1 MARNSICL
9 IAGRN
14 NAVLAHYEMG
24 IFPTF
29 REMFQNTIRKFSNA
43 IRLPADSLI
52 VSADRIR
59 KKVHFLVKSDGFSA
73 FLKGIIKKWMS
84 RKAFLLYA
92 LKFRGKTKDFFTSI
106 AEKPKVKNRGGNVL
120 LRCGNNWC
128 WILFLAKA
136 VISIA
141 KVCISFFIF

>member
-1 MARNSICL
+1 MAARMARKSACL

-14 NAVLAHYEMG
+14 NAVLAHYEME

-29 REMFQNTIRKFSNA
+29 REVFQNTIRKFSNA

-59 KKVHFLVKSDGFSA
+59 KKVRFLVKSDGFFA
-73 FLKGIIKKWMS
+73 FGEGIIKKKAVG
-84 RKAFLLYA
+84 KAFQKCT

-106 AEKPKVKNRGGNVL
+106 AEKPNVKNRGGNVL
-120 LRCGNNWC
+120 LRCGNN
-128 WILFLAKA
+128 
-136 VISIA
+136 
-141 KVCISFFIF
+141 

>member
-1 MARNSICL
+1 MVARMARKSACL

-43 IRLPADSLI
+43 ISLPADSLI

-59 KKVHFLVKSDGFSA
+59 MKVRFFVKTAGFSA
-73 FLKGIIKKWMS
+73 FLEGIIKKKAVG
-84 RKAFLLYA
+84 KAFQKCT
-92 LKFRGKTKDFFTSI
+92 LKFRGETKDFFTSI
-106 AEKPKVKNRGGNVL
+106 SEKPNVKNRGDNVL
-120 LRCGNNWC
+120 LRCGNN
-128 WILFLAKA
+128 
-136 VISIA
+136 
-141 KVCISFFIF
+141 

>member
-59 KKVHFLVKSDGFSA
+59 MKVRFFVKTAGFSA
-73 FLKGIIKKWMS
+73 FLKGIIKKKAVG
-84 RKAFLLYA
+84 KAFQKCT
-92 LKFRGKTKDFFTSI
+92 LKFRGETKDFFTSI
-106 AEKPKVKNRGGNVL
+106 SEKLNVKNRGGHVWL
-120 LRCGNNWC
+120 QCGNNGY
-128 WILFLAKA
+128 KA
-136 VISIA
+136 T
-141 KVCISFFIF
+141 

>member
-59 KKVHFLVKSDGFSA
+59 MKVRFFVKTAGFSA
-73 FLKGIIKKWMS
+73 FLEGIIKKKAVG
-84 RKAFLLYA
+84 KAFQKCT

-106 AEKPKVKNRGGNVL
+106 SEKLNVKNRGGNVL
-120 LRCGNNWC
+120 LRCGNN
-128 WILFLAKA
+128 
-136 VISIA
+136 
-141 KVCISFFIF
+141 

>member
-1 MARNSICL
+1 MASRMARKSTCL

-29 REMFQNTIRKFSNA
+29 REMFQNTIRKFSNT

-59 KKVHFLVKSDGFSA
+59 KKVRFLVKSDGFSA
-73 FLKGIIKKWMS
+73 FLKGIIKKMNEQKS
-84 RKAFLLYA
+84 FLLYA
-92 LKFRGKTKDFFTSI
+92 LKFCGKTKDFFTSI
-106 AEKPKVKNRGGNVL
+106 SEKPNVKNRGGNVL
-120 LRCGNNWC
+120 LRCGNN
-128 WILFLAKA
+128 
-136 VISIA
+136 
-141 KVCISFFIF
+141 

>member
-1 MARNSICL
+1 MAARMARKSACL

-29 REMFQNTIRKFSNA
+29 REMFQNTIRKFSNT

-59 KKVHFLVKSDGFSA
+59 IKARFLVKTDDFSA
-73 FLKGIIKKWMS
+73 FLKGIIKKKAVG
-84 RKAFLLYA
+84 KAFQKCA

-106 AEKPKVKNRGGNVL
+106 SEKLNVKNRGGNAWL
-120 LRCGNNWC
+120 PCGNNGH
-128 WILFLAKA
+128 KA
-136 VISIA
+136 T
-141 KVCISFFIF
+141 